1 MRTTLISL
9 GLLVLSVGV
18 AGQEEEKSP
27 FTDLEWLVGGWARV
41 EGGVRMEECWL
52 PARGGI
58 MLGVHRDVFSKEK
71 AFFEYLRIGLDGKD
85 LVYYAS
91 PLGRKATAF
100 RMKSLSKGKVVFENP
115 DHDFPQRI
123 IYRLKDKTTLVA
135 RIEGTEKGKE
145 KSSQWEW
152 KKANLFEK

>member
-9 GLLVLSVGV
+9 GLLVLSVGM
-18 AGQEEEKSP
+18 AGQEEAKTP
-27 FTDLEWLVGGWARV
+27 FNDLEWLVGGWARV
-41 EGGVRMEECWL
+41 EGKVRMEECWL

-58 MLGVHRDVFSKEK
+58 MLGLHRDVFSREK

-91 PLGRKATAF
+91 PLGNKATPF
-100 RMKSLSKGKVVFENP
+100 RMKSLSENKVVFENP

-123 IYRLKDKTTLVA
+123 IYMLKDRTTLVA
-135 RIEGTEKGKE
+135 RIEGREEGEE

-152 KKANLFEK
+152 KRADLFR